1 MPHGSLD
8 GCLFKAKS
16 DDALPWHTRYQIAI
30 GVAKGLTYL
39 HDKCRD
45 CIIHCDIKPQNILL
59 DTSFVPKVSD
69 FGLAKLLGRDFSRV
83 MTTMRGTIGYLAPE
97 WISGTAITTKAD
109 VFRYGIMLF
118 EIISHKRNIEHGG
131 GRRCTDKFFPI
142 LVAEKNQEGNVWALL
157 DVLEYIW

>member
-8 GCLFKAKS
+8 GCLFKTSS
-16 DDALPWHTRYQIAI
+16 DDLLPWNTRYQIAI

-142 LVAEKNQEGNVWALL
+142 LVAEKIQEGNVWALL